1 MFSNKVLMESII
13 INTPEHIK
21 VDYTNFR
28 KITFI
33 YNAIQTGWEVK
44 LRGDKYIFTK
54 KHEGKKEVYLDT
66 YLQDFI
72 EQNMDIEN
80 LRI

>member
-1 MFSNKVLMESII
+1 MFSIKVLMESIT

-28 KITFI
+28 KMTFI

-44 LRGDKYIFTK
+44 LRNDTYIFTK

-66 YLQDFI
+66 YLQQFI
-72 EQNMDIEN
+72 EKNMNIEKLSN
-80 LRI
+80 